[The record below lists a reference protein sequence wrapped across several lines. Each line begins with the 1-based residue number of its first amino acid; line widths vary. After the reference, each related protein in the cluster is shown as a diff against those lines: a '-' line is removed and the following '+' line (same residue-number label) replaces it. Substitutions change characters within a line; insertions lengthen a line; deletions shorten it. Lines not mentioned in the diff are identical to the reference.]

1 MCVCIY
7 VVFSDVGY
15 SLKFCLYYPTSY
27 SFILLFFYFIHRAG
41 LLNQSIALKIQNYM
55 KQEVDFVPWRAFL
68 RESTYLKLML
78 RRTDI
83 YGKYEVFLLTK
94 NMWYFYWP
102 KV

>member
-1 MCVCIY
+1 MCVCVCVHLCSFFRCEIFIK
-7 VVFSDVGY
+7 VLFVLSDF
-15 SLKFCLYYPTSY
+15 LFFY
-27 SFILLFFYFIHRAG
+27 SFIFYYIHRAG

-94 NMWYFYWP
+94 
-102 KV
+102 V